1 MTDTP
6 EDSQTEQTPGAES
19 LADPVDTP
27 PAPPPATS
35 TGRDHQPPPSGNLLT
50 RILVPAYLVVL
61 ILVFTDVLLITW
73 PITHADES
81 VVCPKPMLAMA
92 MQSEL
97 DGDGDSKATADSG
110 FDPFGAVD
118 QIVHDLIQYCPD
130 AGEASARGA
139 TALNKQDQSRD
150 SGVGEARTD
159 GQNDVQNDVQNDD
172 QNENQDGIENNEPN
186 KQEGQARS
194 KYSVPRQGNALFLAV
209 LSAGMIGGA
218 VYSLRAHTVHIA
230 IGKYQAS
237 WWQWNVTRPF
247 LSGALAILFFFL
259 VRAGFVEGGQA
270 GSLRP
275 EGFIA
280 IGGLVG
286 LFTDQAWAKIRQVAN
301 AMFAEADHGAE
312 TGHTP
317 PVTTPPQTEAG
328 TPSVAGAG
336 GGAAPVPPGN

>member
-1 MTDTP
+1 M
-6 EDSQTEQTPGAES
+6 
-19 LADPVDTP
+19 
-27 PAPPPATS
+27 
-35 TGRDHQPPPSGNLLT
+35 
-50 RILVPAYLVVL
+50 PAYLVVL

-97 DGDGDSKATADSG
+97 DGDGDSKASAASG

-130 AGEASARGA
+130 AGEASARDA
-139 TALNKQDQSRD
+139 TALNKQDQTRD
-150 SGVGEARTD
+150 AVAGEAQND
-159 GQNDVQNDVQNDD
+159 GQNDG
-172 QNENQDGIENNEPN
+172 QNENQDGVENNEPN
-186 KQEGQARS
+186 KQEGEARS

-218 VYSLRAHTVHIA
+218 VYSLRAHTVHIG
-230 IGKYQAS
+230 IGNYQAS

-259 VRAGFVEGGQA
+259 VRAGFVENGA
-270 GSLRP
+270 ANSLRP

-312 TGHTP
+312 IGHTP
-317 PVTTPPQTEAG
+317 PVTTPPQTETG

-336 GGAAPVPPGN
+336 GGTAPVQPGS

>member
-6 EDSQTEQTPGAES
+6 EDSQTKQAPGAA
-19 LADPVDTP
+19 LPGTPVDTP
-27 PAPPPATS
+27 QPPTPPATS
-35 TGRDHQPPPSGNLLT
+35 TGRDHPLPPNGNLLT
-50 RILVPAYLVVL
+50 RIIVPAYLVVL

-81 VVCPKPMLAMA
+81 VACRSASDRGH
-92 MQSEL
+92 QRS
-97 DGDGDSKATADSG
+97 
-110 FDPFGAVD
+110 PFSVID
-118 QIVHDLIQYCPD
+118 DVVHDLVQYCPD
-130 AGEASARGA
+130 
-139 TALNKQDQSRD
+139 K
-150 SGVGEARTD
+150 
-159 GQNDVQNDVQNDD
+159 
-172 QNENQDGIENNEPN
+172 I
-186 KQEGQARS
+186 KQEGVDNGKPVDPPPTGKQQDDEIPQGTGTAGQDMNAAGGPSTPIEDPTNPGNPDQTNETTETEPKPPKIS
-194 KYSVPRQGNALFLAV
+194 KNTVPRQGNALFLAV

-328 TPSVAGAG
+328 TPPVTGAG
-336 GGAAPVPPGN
+336 GGAAPVPPGS